1 MQHTRPRV
9 EAIDVISLFCYEGYD
24 NRCKSNEKD
33 NGSQGH
39 CENLKFTI
47 AVSDSWKE
55 GDEADNQQQHSDH

>member
-1 MQHTRPRV
+1 M
-9 EAIDVISLFCYEGYD
+9 ISLFCYEGYD